1 MTPREAAELAAIGIS
16 NVITRVNL
24 DAGQNMVLRPLT
36 LKVYNG
42 GEETEF
48 DFTDLLKNPTSVD

>member
-1 MTPREAAELAAIGIS
+1 MTTREVAELAAIGIS

-48 DFTDLLKNPTSVD
+48 DFTDLLKNPTSAD